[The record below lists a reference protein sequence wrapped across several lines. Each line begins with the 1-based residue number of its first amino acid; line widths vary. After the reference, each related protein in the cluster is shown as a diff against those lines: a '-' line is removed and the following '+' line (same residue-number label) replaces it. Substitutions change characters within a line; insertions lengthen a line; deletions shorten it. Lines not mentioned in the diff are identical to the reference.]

1 MEQCAL
7 ELGTL
12 WGAATIDENF
22 ASINPSS
29 PITCLSRWSKNP
41 FGEAKWAF
49 YVPPLR
55 LEEAHRQKHTVVGTH
70 KQRHHKWEVS
80 VSLRGLTLISWQ
92 RNTWPLFYFYQDHL
106 RIDQVPTSLW
116 HRHENK
122 INSDVLFI
130 YFSSTDI
137 CYIMG
142 CFHKRMS
149 QKPRQYWCKVASCF
163 RQTKWRRHI
172 CPCPSPLF
180 PFAQAY
186 LELHHDFSYSFI
198 FLLSCRWLFLFHPSI
213 TIYLHICKFDTAFS
227 SALLCFRPACRTS
240 IKLRPVDSA
249 QSPPFSVLFLDD
261 CLSVSLSGKICPS
274 VCQ

>member
-12 WGAATIDENF
+12 WGAATVDENF

-55 LEEAHRQKHTVVGTH
+55 LEEVHTHVHTHTPMCTH
-70 KQRHHKWEVS
+70 KRRHRKWEVS

-130 YFSSTDI
+130 YISSPISVTLWDVSISRCLGSPSNIDAKSPLASVKQSDSSTD
-137 CYIMG
+137 C
-142 CFHKRMS
+142 
-149 QKPRQYWCKVASCF
+149 
-163 RQTKWRRHI
+163 I
-172 CPCPSPLF
+172 CPCFSP
-180 PFAQAY
+180 PVPVR
-186 LELHHDFSYSFI
+186 SG
-198 FLLSCRWLFLFHPSI
+198 LSRYSI
-213 TIYLHICKFDTAFS
+213 TIFHIHSFPFFLSCGFSFSILPSPSISTSANLTSHLVQPSTALGPLVEHPLNS
-227 SALLCFRPACRTS
+227 SL
-240 IKLRPVDSA
+240 
-249 QSPPFSVLFLDD
+249 
-261 CLSVSLSGKICPS
+261 
-274 VCQ
+274 

>member
-41 FGEAKWAF
+41 FREAKWAF

-70 KQRHHKWEVS
+70 KRRHHKWEVS

-130 YFSSTDI
+130 YFSSTI
-137 CYIMG
+137 SVTLWAASISG
-142 CFHKRMS
+142 CLR
-149 QKPRQYWCKVASCF
+149 
-163 RQTKWRRHI
+163 
-172 CPCPSPLF
+172 SPGNIDAKS
-180 PFAQAY
+180 PFASVKQSDGGTFAPAP
-186 LELHHDFSYSFI
+186 LPCSRSLRLI
-198 FLLSCRWLFLFHPSI
+198 LNSI
-213 TIYLHICKFDTAFS
+213 TIFHIHLFSFSLVTGYSFFILPSPSISTSANLTPHLVQPS
-227 SALLCFRPACRTS
+227 SALGLLVEHP
-240 IKLRPVDSA
+240 LN
-249 QSPPFSVLFLDD
+249 
-261 CLSVSLSGKICPS
+261 SGL
-274 VCQ
+274 